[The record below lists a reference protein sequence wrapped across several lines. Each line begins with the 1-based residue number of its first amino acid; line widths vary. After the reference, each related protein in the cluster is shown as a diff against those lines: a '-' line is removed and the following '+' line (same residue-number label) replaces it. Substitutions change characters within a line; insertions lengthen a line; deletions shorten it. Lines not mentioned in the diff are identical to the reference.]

1 MQLAEELKVI
11 LEPQQIQNF
20 KGDYKSGKRLNM
32 KKIINYI
39 ASNFRKNKIWLR
51 RNAPSKRTYQI
62 LLGID
67 DSYSMQEQNVGYLAL

>member
-1 MQLAEELKVI
+1 MEQETRYHSLQLSEELKVI
-11 LEPQQIQNF
+11 LEPQQISNF

-51 RNAPSKRTYQI
+51 RS
-62 LLGID
+62 
-67 DSYSMQEQNVGYLAL
+67 